1 MADTVSVTYLYPP
14 NMLDGNWDEKQGNR
28 RVVVKL
34 AGVSDGTGETDVK
47 KIDLSDLKT
56 HAGNVPGR
64 TVAEKIEWQV
74 TGMTCVLEW
83 DRTPQAI
90 IYVIN
95 ADGVQSSGSK
105 DWTSFGGI
113 LDPGDDDGTGDI
125 LLTTSAVTAGDSY
138 TIILTLRLK
147 D

>member
-34 AGVSDGTGETDVK
+34 AGSSDGTGETLVK

-56 HAGNVPGR
+56 CAGNVPGR
-64 TVAEKIEWQV
+64 TVLEKLQWDV
-74 TGMTCVLEW
+74 TGMVCTLMW
-83 DRTPQAI
+83 DRTPLEVL
-90 IYVIN
+90 YVIN
-95 ADGVQSSGSK
+95 ADGGISSDSK
-105 DWTSFGGI
+105 DWTGFGGM
-113 LDPGDDDGTGDI
+113 LDPGNDDGTGDI
-125 LLTTSAVTAGDSY
+125 LLTTTAATAGDSY
-138 TIILTLRLK
+138 VITITLRLK